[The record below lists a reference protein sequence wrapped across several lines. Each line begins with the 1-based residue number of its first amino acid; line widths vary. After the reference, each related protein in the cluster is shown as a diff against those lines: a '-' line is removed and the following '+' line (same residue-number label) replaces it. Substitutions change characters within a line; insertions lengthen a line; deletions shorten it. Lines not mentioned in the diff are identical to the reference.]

1 MSRRTGTAASST
13 RWLALDVGGANLKA
27 AHSDGP
33 TTTEPFEVWRRP
45 AELGKAIA
53 RLAAVLPPFERA
65 AVTMTAELCDCYPTK
80 AEGVL
85 AVLEAAAPALGD
97 RPLAVWG
104 IDGRFHELDEIRRR
118 PILAAA
124 ANWLALATA
133 SARLAPGE
141 RGLMIDI
148 GSTTTDII
156 PLDRGRVAALGR
168 TDTERLR
175 TGELVYAG
183 IRRTPLCA
191 LATELP
197 LGQGPPIGLAAELFA
212 SSLDVFL
219 TLGDIDPDPTDLA
232 TADGREATVAAARD
246 RLARMVGAD
255 REGFSAEAAL
265 ELSRSAAKCLLHR
278 LAQAAARV
286 CQATIGIAD
295 VAVVAG
301 SGEFL
306 ARRLAAR
313 VLGPDRPIIS
323 LAEAWGCAA
332 STAGCARALL
342 MLAVEHE
349 DPLCSLPACQDT
361 TISANL
367 ATSPSGLVVIKVG
380 GSLLD
385 WPELQG
391 GSRRFLTTS
400 ADTQPASATRQS
412 WLPAGDH
419 LPT

>member
-1 MSRRTGTAASST
+1 MSRRTDPAPSPT
-13 RWLALDVGGANLKA
+13 RWLALDIGGANLKA
-27 AHSDGP
+27 AHSAGP
-33 TTTEPFEVWRRP
+33 TTTAPFEVWRRP
-45 AELGKAIA
+45 AGLGKAIA
-53 RLAAVLPPFERA
+53 RLAAELPPFDQA

-85 AVLEAAAPALGD
+85 VILAAATQALGG

-104 IDGRFHELDEIRRR
+104 IDGRFHKLDEIRLR
-118 PILAAA
+118 PALAAA
-124 ANWLALATA
+124 ANWLALAA
-133 SARLAPGE
+133 AAARLVAGD
-141 RGLMIDI
+141 RGLLIDI

-156 PLDRGRVAALGR
+156 PLDRGRVAVQGR

-212 SSLDVFL
+212 TTIDVFL
-219 TLGDIDPDPTDLA
+219 TLGDLAPDPTDLA
-232 TADGREATVAAARD
+232 TADGRGATVDAARD

-255 REGFSAEAAL
+255 REGFSANDAE
-265 ELSRSAAKCLLHR
+265 ELSRSAAECLLGR
-278 LAQAAARV
+278 LSLAAARV
-286 CQATIGIAD
+286 CQATIGIPD

-306 ARRLAAR
+306 ARRLASR

-342 MLAVEHE
+342 MLVMKHKN
-349 DPLCSLPACQDT
+349 PL
-361 TISANL
+361 
-367 ATSPSGLVVIKVG
+367 
-380 GSLLD
+380 
-385 WPELQG
+385 
-391 GSRRFLTTS
+391 
-400 ADTQPASATRQS
+400 
-412 WLPAGDH
+412 
-419 LPT
+419 

>member
-1 MSRRTGTAASST
+1 MSGRTDTKDAPD
-13 RWLALDVGGANLKA
+13 RWLAIDIGGANLKA
-27 AHSDGP
+27 ADSDGP

-53 RLAAVLPPFERA
+53 GLTASLPPFDRA

-85 AVLEAAAPALGD
+85 AILAAAAQAMGG

-104 IDGRFHELDEIRRR
+104 IDGRFHDPDEIRRR
-118 PILAAA
+118 PVLAAS
-124 ANWLALATA
+124 ANWLALGTT
-133 SARLAPGE
+133 SARLAPDD
-141 RGLMIDI
+141 RGLLIDI

-156 PLDRGRVAALGR
+156 PLDRGRVAVVGR

-197 LGQGPPIGLAAELFA
+197 LAPGPPIGLAAELFA
-212 SSLDVFL
+212 TTFDVFL
-219 TLGDIDPDPTDLA
+219 TLGDLDPDPTDLA
-232 TADGREATVAAARD
+232 TADGRGATLDAARD

-255 REGFSAEAAL
+255 REGFSAEDAV
-265 ELSRSAAKCLLHR
+265 ELSRSAADCLLRR
-278 LAQAAARV
+278 LSQAAYRV
-286 CQATIGIAD
+286 CQATIGIPD
-295 VAVVAG
+295 VAIVAG

-306 ARRLAAR
+306 ARRLAAL
-313 VLGPDRPIIS
+313 VLGANRPVIS

-342 MLAVEHE
+342 MLVKEHE
-349 DPLCSLPACQDT
+349 F
-361 TISANL
+361 
-367 ATSPSGLVVIKVG
+367 
-380 GSLLD
+380 
-385 WPELQG
+385 
-391 GSRRFLTTS
+391 FL
-400 ADTQPASATRQS
+400 
-412 WLPAGDH
+412 
-419 LPT
+419 

>member
-1 MSRRTGTAASST
+1 MSRWTDPGTPAT
-13 RWLALDVGGANLKA
+13 RWLALDIGGANLKA
-27 AHSDGP
+27 AHSDGL
-33 TTTEPFEVWRRP
+33 TTTVPFEVWRRP

-53 RLAAVLPPFERA
+53 KLAAALPPFDRA

-85 AVLEAAAPALGD
+85 AILAAAAQALGG
-97 RPLAVWG
+97 RPLSVWG
-104 IDGRFHELDEIRRR
+104 IDGRFHELAEIRRR
-118 PILAAA
+118 PVLAAA

-133 SARLAPGE
+133 AARLASDD

-156 PLDRGRVAALGR
+156 PLDRGRVAVRGR

-197 LGQGPPIGLAAELFA
+197 LWQGPPIGLAAELFA
-212 SSLDVFL
+212 TSLDVFL
-219 TLGDIDPDPTDLA
+219 TLGDLDPDPTELA
-232 TADGREATVAAARD
+232 TADGRGATVDAARD

-255 REGFSAEAAL
+255 RESFSAGDAV
-265 ELSRSAAKCLLHR
+265 ELSRSAAECLLRR
-278 LAQAAARV
+278 LAQAAHRV
-286 CQATIGIAD
+286 CQATIGIPD

-342 MLAVEHE
+342 TLVMEHE
-349 DPLCSLPACQDT
+349 NPL
-361 TISANL
+361 
-367 ATSPSGLVVIKVG
+367 
-380 GSLLD
+380 
-385 WPELQG
+385 
-391 GSRRFLTTS
+391 
-400 ADTQPASATRQS
+400 
-412 WLPAGDH
+412 
-419 LPT
+419 